1 MQKLNKL
8 SKIILTISVLF
19 FSFWVGGYLLRQ
31 MVIYQ
36 LFEPENLALRSIYNT
51 QNLHDVFLTILPLFV
66 FNIATYLGFII
77 TLILFLFVSKIS
89 LKKEGWLFISVLII
103 GIFAPFEVFLIIK
116 DYKIARLIYSG
127 IFDSNNVLILIK
139 ERLTIFS
146 SFSLIELFSFI
157 GVVFLCIFQPFRK
170 S

>member
-19 FSFWVGGYLLRQ
+19 FSFWMGGYLLRQ

-36 LFEPENLALRSIYNT
+36 LFEPENMTLRSNYSI

-66 FNIATYLGFII
+66 FNIATYLCFII

-89 LKKEGWLFISVLII
+89 LKNEGWLFISVLII
-103 GIFAPFEVFLIIK
+103 GICSPFEIFLILK
-116 DYKIARLIYSG
+116 DYKIAQVIYSG
-127 IFDSNNVLILIK
+127 IFDSNAVFAMIK
-139 ERLTIFS
+139 ERLTILS
-146 SFSLIELFSFI
+146 SFSLIEIFSFI
-157 GVVFLCIFQPFRK
+157 GVVFLCILQPFKK

>member
-103 GIFAPFEVFLIIK
+103 GICAPFEVFLIIK

-157 GVVFLCIFQPFRK
+157 GVVFLCIFQPFK
-170 S
+170 KL

>member
-1 MQKLNKL
+1 MQKLSKL

-19 FSFWVGGYLLRQ
+19 FSFWMGGYLLRQ

-36 LFEPENLALRSIYNT
+36 LFEPDNLALRENYNA

-66 FNIATYLGFII
+66 FNIATYLCFII

-89 LKKEGWLFISVLII
+89 LKNDGWLFISVLII
-103 GIFAPFEVFLIIK
+103 GICAPFEIFLIIK
-116 DYKIARLIYSG
+116 DYKISQLIYSG

-139 ERLTIFS
+139 ERLTILS
-146 SFSLIELFSFI
+146 SFSLIEIFSFI
-157 GVVFLCIFQPFRK
+157 GVVFLCILQPFRK